1 MPMTTYTLHTAKTN
15 LSRLLEQACAG
26 EEVIIA
32 RDQEPL
38 VRLVP
43 IKAAAPRRVFGVLR
57 GQLEVTDTFFE
68 PLPPEDSQTWG

>member
-1 MPMTTYTLHTAKTN
+1 MTTYTIHTAKTN

-32 RDQEPL
+32 RDREPL

-43 IKAAAPRRVFGVLR
+43 IKTASPRRVFGAMR
-57 GQLEVTDTFFE
+57 GKAMVTDAFFE
-68 PLPPEDSQTWG
+68 PLSPADLGAWES